1 VASPVR
7 MLNLLNIFR
16 HGNHVIMQHISIN
29 KDNNIDL
36 NRASLN
42 QRETCSSPQQ
52 YLEIFQSGE
61 RPSLFSPNVCGRVI
75 RGRNE
80 ADFEKLSF
88 VEGRRVAF
96 ILGPEG
102 MGGLVGQTGRDIVL
116 GVGKTPEWLSEQL
129 ENGIK
134 WKLVVLPKRSCVLAD
149 WAGVQE
155 IIKNVYPEISDK
167 IKPWYQA
174 MKDQSLTDA
183 IDPSLVTS
191 LVKDYPSHPE
201 HRTVARYLAGEDNAL
216 NARLFLWHSLGIN
229 DQYTGTG
236 YTKPP
241 NGERGAEEY
250 LIENTLISQISEARV
265 IDLEVR

>member
-1 VASPVR
+1 MV
-7 MLNLLNIFR
+7 NLLNIFR
-16 HGNHVIMQHISIN
+16 HDNNVIMQQISIE
-29 KDNNIDL
+29 KDTNLDL
-36 NRASLN
+36 SRVSVS
-42 QRETCSSPQQ
+42 QRETCSNPQN

-80 ADFEKLSF
+80 GDFEKLSF
-88 VEGRRVAF
+88 IEGRRVAF

-102 MGGLVGQTGRDIVL
+102 MSGLVGQSGRDIVL

-129 ENGIK
+129 QNGIK
-134 WKLVVLPKRSCVLAD
+134 WKLVVLPKTSCVLAD
-149 WAGVQE
+149 WNGVQE
-155 IIKNVYPEISDK
+155 IIEKVYPEVSEK

-174 MKDQSLTDA
+174 LKDQSLTDA
-183 IDPSLVTS
+183 IDPDLVKS
-191 LVKDYPSHPE
+191 IVKDYPSHPE
-201 HRTVARYLAGEDNAL
+201 HRTVESYLAGEDSAL

-265 IDLEVR
+265 IDLEVQ